1 MKPALYILGIFV
13 AEVFAARMHVH
24 RFGLVVLLGAVS
36 ILIAGVWRRNG
47 N

>member
-1 MKPALYILGIFV
+1 MKPALYILGIIA

-24 RFGLVVLLGAVS
+24 RFGLVVLLVSVS
-36 ILIAGVWRRNG
+36 ILIAELWRRHG